1 MRLKTARRPWWQ
13 RLLLNAVWFNVI
25 GYLWGILHDIAAR
38 RGTPRVKPFFM
49 GAMVAGH
56 ATAVYR
62 LLRYTPRLGVP
73 GVLRAF
79 AVVLAPLSWA
89 AMFYSIFVEIPLRK
103 AWIDQGHT
111 DQLVTTGTYA
121 LARHPGV
128 IWFTFALIF
137 TALATRSK
145 RLLLASPVMVAGDV
159 GHVAFQDRYVLP
171 EVFGDAYERYQRT
184 TPFLVPTPRS
194 VRRFIQTFPGSR
206 TAGPSNAGYDAE
218 ALRDAHDAPG
228 LDQSSS

>member
-1 MRLKTARRPWWQ
+1 M
-13 RLLLNAVWFNVI
+13 LNAVWFSLI

-49 GAMVAGH
+49 AAMVAGH

-62 LLRYTPRLGVP
+62 LLRFTPRLGIP
-73 GVLRAF
+73 RALRVF
-79 AVVLAPLSWA
+79 AIVLAPLSWA

-103 AWIDQGHT
+103 AWIEQGHT

-128 IWFTFALIF
+128 IWFTFALLF

-145 RLLLASPVMVAGDV
+145 RLLLASPLMVAGDV

-194 VRRFIQTFPGSR
+194 IRRFVETLPGRPAADRSVSGQA
-206 TAGPSNAGYDAE
+206 TE
-218 ALRDAHDAPG
+218 VLRDALDAAGSRPLG
-228 LDQSSS
+228 G

>member
-1 MRLKTARRPWWQ
+1 MALTTTRRPWWQ
-13 RLLLNAVWFNVI
+13 RVLRNAVWFSVI
-25 GYLWGILHDIAAR
+25 GYAWGILHDIAAR

-49 GAMVAGH
+49 TAMIAGH
-56 ATAVYR
+56 MAATYR
-62 LLRYTPRLGVP
+62 LLRYTPRLGMP
-73 GVLRAF
+73 RALRVL

-103 AWIDQGHT
+103 AWLEQGHT
-111 DQLVTTGTYA
+111 DELVTTGTYA

-128 IWFTFALIF
+128 IWFTFAIVF

-145 RLLLASPVMVAGDV
+145 RLLLAAPVMVAGDV

-171 EVFGDAYERYQRT
+171 EVFGDAYERYQGT

-194 VRRFIQTFPGSR
+194 FRRFVGTMPGRRVSD
-206 TAGPSNAGYDAE
+206 TAFRDELPEDVRDDAAGWERPAN
-218 ALRDAHDAPG
+218 
-228 LDQSSS
+228 

>member
-1 MRLKTARRPWWQ
+1 MRLKTATRSWWQ
-13 RLLLNAVWFNVI
+13 RVLLNAVWFNLI
-25 GYLWGILHDIAAR
+25 GYAWGILHDIAAR

-49 GAMVAGH
+49 AAMVAGH
-56 ATAVYR
+56 LMAMYR
-62 LLRYTPRLGVP
+62 LLRFTPRLAVP
-73 GVLRAF
+73 GPLRAF

-145 RLLLASPVMVAGDV
+145 RLLLASPLMVAGDV

-171 EVFGDAYERYQRT
+171 EVFGDAYERYRRT
-184 TPFLVPTPRS
+184 TPFLVPTSRS
-194 VRRFIQTFPGSR
+194 VRRFIRTMPGRR
-206 TAGPSNAGYDAE
+206 TPAPTVGEPASE
-218 ALRDAHDAPG
+218 VVRDAAG
-228 LDQSSS
+228 WEQSSN